1 MSHSAALPACNTNT
15 AEGFVK
21 YLLIP
26 FSVIIQQWQNTI
38 YSSFYAS
45 EGISF
50 IFLLLLMNHMA
61 LQQPATQ
68 TNICRS
74 IAHRSFTSL
83 KCSKG
88 CYRNARVIY
97 IPHHFVKTARIL
109 FLKTTYTTNYNIVTF
124 ELFLDFL
131 YHYCS
136 MSISKT
142 FKCYIFNSWDQT
154 LTLCGLKHL
163 RGCLIKND

>member
-1 MSHSAALPACNTNT
+1 MSHSATLPECTSNT
-15 AEGFVK
+15 AVGFLK

-26 FSVIIQQWQNTI
+26 FFVIIQQWQDTI

-83 KCSKG
+83 KCSKD
-88 CYRNARVIY
+88 CYQNSRVIY
-97 IPHHFVKTARIL
+97 IPHHVVKTVRIL
-109 FLKTTYTTNYNIVTF
+109 FLKTTYNK
-124 ELFLDFL
+124 L
-131 YHYCS
+131 
-136 MSISKT
+136 
-142 FKCYIFNSWDQT
+142 
-154 LTLCGLKHL
+154 
-163 RGCLIKND
+163 